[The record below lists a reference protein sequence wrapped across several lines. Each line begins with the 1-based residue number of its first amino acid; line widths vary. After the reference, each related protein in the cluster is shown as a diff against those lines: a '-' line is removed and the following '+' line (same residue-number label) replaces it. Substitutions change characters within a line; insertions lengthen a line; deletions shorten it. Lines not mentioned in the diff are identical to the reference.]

1 MTDKITRE
9 AAQRLRENPPP
20 KVLRTMR
27 ELEILLLERK
37 AKKLRDALDGDQSD
51 ISTAFAADTI
61 NPKGWDVPEAHCG
74 NIEP

>member
-1 MTDKITRE
+1 MTTPE
-9 AAQRLRENPPP
+9 ARKRLRENPPP
-20 KVLRTMR
+20 QVLRSMR

-37 AKKLRDALDGDQSD
+37 AKKLREALDNDQAD